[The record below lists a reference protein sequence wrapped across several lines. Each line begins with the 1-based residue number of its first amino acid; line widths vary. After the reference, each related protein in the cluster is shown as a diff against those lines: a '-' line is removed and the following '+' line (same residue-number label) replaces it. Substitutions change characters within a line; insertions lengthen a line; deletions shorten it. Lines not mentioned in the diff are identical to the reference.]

1 MSPLSSVDCDL
12 KFCFSRPSYFPFVE
26 RLLSDDIIRKIW
38 NHLTLLEKVLMKEN
52 YTIRRALWNNYI
64 EGSNIEHARPL
75 ALPIRCFGKKHAIIR
90 MKINVASGL
99 S

>member
-1 MSPLSSVDCDL
+1 M
-12 KFCFSRPSYFPFVE
+12 
-26 RLLSDDIIRKIW
+26 
-38 NHLTLLEKVLMKEN
+38 TLLEKVFMKEN
-52 YTIRRALWNNYI
+52 DTRRRALCFMEQL
-64 EGSNIEHARPL
+64 EGIEHARPL

>member
-1 MSPLSSVDCDL
+1 M
-12 KFCFSRPSYFPFVE
+12 R
-26 RLLSDDIIRKIW
+26 
-38 NHLTLLEKVLMKEN
+38 EN
-52 YTIRRALWNNYI
+52 ETRRRALCFMEQL
-64 EGSNIEHARPL
+64 EGSNIEHERPL

>member
-1 MSPLSSVDCDL
+1 MESLNV
-12 KFCFSRPSYFPFVE
+12 
-26 RLLSDDIIRKIW
+26 
-38 NHLTLLEKVLMKEN
+38 LEKVFMKEN
-52 YTIRRALWNNYI
+52 ETRRRALCFMEQL